1 MRLTTKFSA
10 FVTLLTGLTIFVTL
24 LGCSLSFYNAIQ
36 YKFSH
41 RVQAVATAI
50 DTHLLSN
57 DFSTLRPQITELMMS
72 ADIVRVDLLHGD
84 KQVYTLARN
93 GSYRPVG
100 TNDLFRELSV
110 PLIKHPGMSLRLV
123 YQDPMGNYFHSLM
136 TTAPLTGAIGFIILM
151 LFLAVRWLQRQLAGQ
166 ELLETRA
173 TRILNG
179 ERGSNVL
186 GTIYEWPPR
195 TSSALDTLLCEIQ
208 NAREQHS
215 RLDTLIRSYAAQD
228 MKTGLNN
235 RLFFDNQLA
244 TLLEDQE
251 KVGTHG
257 IVMMIRLPDFNMLS
271 DTWGHSQVEEQF
283 FSLTNL
289 LSTFMMR
296 YPGALLARYHRS
308 DFAALLPHRTLK
320 EAESIASQLIKAV
333 DTLPNNK
340 MLDRDDMIHIG
351 ICAWRSGQDTEQVM
365 EHAESATRNAGLQGG
380 NSWAIYDDS
389 LPEKGRGNV
398 RWRTLIE
405 QMLSRGG
412 PRLYQKPAVTREG
425 RVHHREL
432 MCRIFDG
439 NEEVSS
445 AEYMPMVLQ
454 FGLSEEYDRLL
465 ISRLIPLLR
474 YWPEENLAIQVTV
487 ESLIRPRFQRWL
499 RDTLMQCEKSQRR
512 RIIIELA
519 EADVGQHISRLQPV
533 IRLVNALGVRVAVN
547 QAGLTLVS
555 TSWIKELNVELLKLH
570 PGLVRNIEKRTENQL
585 LVQSL
590 VEACSGTSTQVY
602 ATGVRSRSE
611 WQTLI
616 QRGVT
621 GGQGDFFASSQPLDT
636 NVKNIHKDTRFNLP
650 FNPFSRR
657 ITRAASHGSVL
668 VCSPDC
674 CSTYADE

>member
-24 LGCSLSFYNAIQ
+24 IGCSLSFYNAIQ
-36 YKFSH
+36 YKMSH

-50 DTHLLSN
+50 DTHLVSRDYNALSPHIN
-57 DFSTLRPQITELMMS
+57 ELMMS
-72 ADIVRVDLLHGD
+72 ADIVRLDLRQGE
-84 KQVYTLARN
+84 KTIFTQTRAS
-93 GSYRPVG
+93 SYRPVG
-100 TNDLFRELSV
+100 TSNMFRELSV
-110 PLIKHPGMSLRLV
+110 PLLKHPGMTMDLV

-136 TTAPLTGAIGFIILM
+136 TTAPLTLAIGFIILM
-151 LFLAVRWLQRQLAGQ
+151 LFLAVRWLQRQLSGQ
-166 ELLETRA
+166 ELLEVRS

-179 ERGSNVL
+179 ERGLNVR
-186 GTIYEWPPR
+186 GSVYEWPAR
-195 TSSALDTLLCEIQ
+195 TSSALDMLLSEIQ
-208 NAREQHS
+208 SAQEQRS

-228 MKTGLNN
+228 TKTGLSN

-244 TLLEDQE
+244 TLLDDQE
-251 KVGTHG
+251 KVGAHG
-257 IVMMIRLPDFNMLS
+257 VVMMIRLPDFNLLRDS
-271 DTWGHSQVEEQF
+271 WGRNLAEEEL
-283 FSLTNL
+283 FSLINL
-289 LSTFMMR
+289 LSTFILR
-296 YPGALLARYHRS
+296 FPGALLARYHRS
-308 DFAALLPHRTLK
+308 DFAVLLPHRTLK
-320 EAESIASQLIKAV
+320 EAESVAGQLLKAV
-333 DTLPNNK
+333 DALPTNK
-340 MLDRDDMIHIG
+340 MLDRDDMFHIG
-351 ICAWRSGQDTEQVM
+351 ICAWRSGQSTEQVM
-365 EHAESATRNAGLQGG
+365 EHAEAATRNAVLQGG
-380 NSWAIYDDS
+380 NSWAVYDDT

-412 PRLYQKPAVTREG
+412 PRIYQKPAVTREG

-439 NEEVSS
+439 HEEVSS

-454 FGLSEEYDRLL
+454 FGLSEEYDRLQ
-465 ISRLIPLLR
+465 ISRVIPLLG

-499 RDTLMQCEKSQRR
+499 RDTLMQCEKSQRK

-533 IRLVNALGVRVAVN
+533 IRLVNALGVRVAVT

-590 VEACSGTSTQVY
+590 VEACSGTHTQVY
-602 ATGVRSRSE
+602 ATGVRSRGE
-611 WQTLI
+611 WQTLTA
-616 QRGVT
+616 RGVA

-636 NVKNIHKDTRFNLP
+636 NVKKYSQRY
-650 FNPFSRR
+650 
-657 ITRAASHGSVL
+657 SV
-668 VCSPDC
+668 
-674 CSTYADE
+674 

>member
-50 DTHLLSN
+50 DTYLVSN

-320 EAESIASQLIKAV
+320 EADSIASQLIKAV

-454 FGLSEEYDRLL
+454 FGLSEEYDRLQ

-512 RIIIELA
+512 HIIIELA

-636 NVKNIHKDTRFNLP
+636 NVKKYSQRY
-650 FNPFSRR
+650 
-657 ITRAASHGSVL
+657 SV
-668 VCSPDC
+668 
-674 CSTYADE
+674 

>member
-24 LGCSLSFYNAIQ
+24 IGCSLSFYNAIQ
-36 YKFSH
+36 YKMSH

-50 DTHLLSN
+50 DTHLVSRDFNALSPHIN
-57 DFSTLRPQITELMMS
+57 ELMMS
-72 ADIVRVDLLHGD
+72 ADIVRLDLRQGE
-84 KQVYTLARN
+84 KTIFTQTRAS
-93 GSYRPVG
+93 SYRPVG
-100 TNDLFRELSV
+100 TSNMFRELSV
-110 PLIKHPGMSLRLV
+110 PLLKHPGMTMDLV

-136 TTAPLTGAIGFIILM
+136 TTAPLTLAIGFIILM
-151 LFLAVRWLQRQLAGQ
+151 LFLAVRWLQRQLSGQ
-166 ELLETRA
+166 ELLEVRS

-179 ERGSNVL
+179 ERGPNVR
-186 GTIYEWPPR
+186 GSVYEWPAR
-195 TSSALDTLLCEIQ
+195 TSSALDMLLSEIQ
-208 NAREQHS
+208 SAQEQRS

-228 MKTGLNN
+228 TKTGLSN

-244 TLLEDQE
+244 TLLDDQE
-251 KVGTHG
+251 KVGAHG
-257 IVMMIRLPDFNMLS
+257 VVMMIRLPDFNLLRDS
-271 DTWGHSQVEEQF
+271 WGRNLAEEEL
-283 FSLTNL
+283 FSLINL
-289 LSTFMMR
+289 LSTFILR
-296 YPGALLARYHRS
+296 FPGALLARYHRS
-308 DFAALLPHRTLK
+308 DFAVLLPHRTLK
-320 EAESIASQLIKAV
+320 EAESVAGQLLKAV
-333 DTLPNNK
+333 DALPTNK
-340 MLDRDDMIHIG
+340 MLDRDDMFHIG
-351 ICAWRSGQDTEQVM
+351 ICAWRSGQSTEQVM
-365 EHAESATRNAGLQGG
+365 EHAEAATRNAVLQGG
-380 NSWAIYDDS
+380 NSWAVYDDT

-412 PRLYQKPAVTREG
+412 PRIYQKPAVTREG

-439 NEEVSS
+439 HEEVSS

-454 FGLSEEYDRLL
+454 FGLSEEYDRLQ
-465 ISRLIPLLR
+465 ISRVIPLLG

-499 RDTLMQCEKSQRR
+499 RDTLMQCEKSQRK

-533 IRLVNALGVRVAVN
+533 IRLVNALGVRVAVT

-590 VEACSGTSTQVY
+590 VEACSGTHTQVY
-602 ATGVRSRSE
+602 ATGVRSRGE
-611 WQTLI
+611 WQTLTA
-616 QRGVT
+616 RGVV

-636 NVKNIHKDTRFNLP
+636 NVKKYSQRY
-650 FNPFSRR
+650 
-657 ITRAASHGSVL
+657 SV
-668 VCSPDC
+668 
-674 CSTYADE
+674 

>member
-1 MRLTTKFSA
+1 
-10 FVTLLTGLTIFVTL
+10 
-24 LGCSLSFYNAIQ
+24 
-36 YKFSH
+36 
-41 RVQAVATAI
+41 
-50 DTHLLSN
+50 
-57 DFSTLRPQITELMMS
+57 
-72 ADIVRVDLLHGD
+72 
-84 KQVYTLARN
+84 
-93 GSYRPVG
+93 
-100 TNDLFRELSV
+100 
-110 PLIKHPGMSLRLV
+110 
-123 YQDPMGNYFHSLM
+123 
-136 TTAPLTGAIGFIILM
+136 
-151 LFLAVRWLQRQLAGQ
+151 
-166 ELLETRA
+166 
-173 TRILNG
+173 
-179 ERGSNVL
+179 
-186 GTIYEWPPR
+186 
-195 TSSALDTLLCEIQ
+195 
-208 NAREQHS
+208 
-215 RLDTLIRSYAAQD
+215 
-228 MKTGLNN
+228 
-235 RLFFDNQLA
+235 
-244 TLLEDQE
+244 
-251 KVGTHG
+251 
-257 IVMMIRLPDFNMLS
+257 
-271 DTWGHSQVEEQF
+271 
-283 FSLTNL
+283 
-289 LSTFMMR
+289 MMR

-425 RVHHREL
+425 QVHHREL

-454 FGLSEEYDRLL
+454 FGLSEEYDRLQ

-499 RDTLMQCEKSQRR
+499 RDTLMQCEKSQRK

-570 PGLVRNIEKRTENQL
+570 PGLVETL
-585 LVQSL
+585 
-590 VEACSGTSTQVY
+590 
-602 ATGVRSRSE
+602 RSE
-611 WQTLI
+611 RRTSCWFKAWWKPAPGPAPRFTPPACV
-616 QRGVT
+616 RE
-621 GGQGDFFASSQPLDT
+621 ASGRP
-636 NVKNIHKDTRFNLP
+636 
-650 FNPFSRR
+650 
-657 ITRAASHGSVL
+657 
-668 VCSPDC
+668 
-674 CSTYADE
+674 

>member
-1 MRLTTKFSA
+1 
-10 FVTLLTGLTIFVTL
+10 
-24 LGCSLSFYNAIQ
+24 
-36 YKFSH
+36 
-41 RVQAVATAI
+41 
-50 DTHLLSN
+50 
-57 DFSTLRPQITELMMS
+57 
-72 ADIVRVDLLHGD
+72 
-84 KQVYTLARN
+84 
-93 GSYRPVG
+93 
-100 TNDLFRELSV
+100 
-110 PLIKHPGMSLRLV
+110 
-123 YQDPMGNYFHSLM
+123 
-136 TTAPLTGAIGFIILM
+136 M

-195 TSSALDTLLCEIQ
+195 TSSALDTLLREIQ

-228 MKTGLNN
+228 VKTGLNN

-283 FSLTNL
+283 FTLTNL

-320 EAESIASQLIKAV
+320 EAESIAGQLIKAV

-412 PRLYQKPAVTREG
+412 PRLYQNR
-425 RVHHREL
+425 
-432 MCRIFDG
+432 
-439 NEEVSS
+439 
-445 AEYMPMVLQ
+445 
-454 FGLSEEYDRLL
+454 RLL
-465 ISRLIPLLR
+465 AKVRFIIANSCAASSMVMKRLARRSICR
-474 YWPEENLAIQVTV
+474 WSCSLAYRKSMTV
-487 ESLIRPRFQRWL
+487 
-499 RDTLMQCEKSQRR
+499 CKS
-512 RIIIELA
+512 
-519 EADVGQHISRLQPV
+519 
-533 IRLVNALGVRVAVN
+533 AV
-547 QAGLTLVS
+547 LF
-555 TSWIKELNVELLKLH
+555 H
-570 PGLVRNIEKRTENQL
+570 Y
-585 LVQSL
+585 
-590 VEACSGTSTQVY
+590 C
-602 ATGVRSRSE
+602 
-611 WQTLI
+611 
-616 QRGVT
+616 VT
-621 GGQGDFFASSQPLDT
+621 GQRKIWRFRLPL
-636 NVKNIHKDTRFNLP
+636 
-650 FNPFSRR
+650 SR
-657 ITRAASHGSVL
+657 
-668 VCSPDC
+668 
-674 CSTYADE
+674 